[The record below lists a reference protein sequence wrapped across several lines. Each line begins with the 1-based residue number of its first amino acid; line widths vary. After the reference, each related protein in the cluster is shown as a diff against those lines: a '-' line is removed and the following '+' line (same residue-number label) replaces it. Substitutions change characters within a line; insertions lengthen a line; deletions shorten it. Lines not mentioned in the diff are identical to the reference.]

1 MDNQNKR
8 IQVLQDELLLRLAA
22 GDLMEDAAA
31 EFQPYK
37 ETTDIYDRP
46 QQDTALRVIIRKY
59 QRRQRWA
66 DSSKQFRRYAFRTAA
81 LALMILSAMTVLFLT
96 VEAFRIQVLNLFTR
110 EESIYMDF
118 GAVPDQDALREAG
131 FVLLPTAPPTGYHL
145 SGMEVEDAIRRLQY
159 SNAAGE
165 TIFFEQHDSG
175 QVLSLDT
182 EQYREEVQINGN
194 TGYLIQLDGF
204 TSVIWEQEGHFCVIT
219 GALDQ
224 DTALEMAESVQRLQ

>member
-118 GAVPDQDALREAG
+118 GAVPDGGGLSHPGAELIHSGGIDLHG
-131 FVLLPTAPPTGYHL
+131 FWC
-145 SGMEVEDAIRRLQY
+145 S
-159 SNAAGE
+159 S
-165 TIFFEQHDSG
+165 
-175 QVLSLDT
+175 
-182 EQYREEVQINGN
+182 
-194 TGYLIQLDGF
+194 
-204 TSVIWEQEGHFCVIT
+204 
-219 GALDQ
+219 
-224 DTALEMAESVQRLQ
+224 